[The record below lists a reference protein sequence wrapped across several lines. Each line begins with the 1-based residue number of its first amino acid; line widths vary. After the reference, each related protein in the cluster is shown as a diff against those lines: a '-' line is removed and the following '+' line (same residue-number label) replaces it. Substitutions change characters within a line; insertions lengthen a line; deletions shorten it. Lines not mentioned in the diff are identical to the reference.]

1 MGLTLTIASETRLF
15 NAILKQPAQLNAP
28 LSSTLNGGGPALERA
43 AEILRRPNAVVI
55 SGIGASWHAGM
66 AIHASLLEY
75 GIPSDLRLPRRNIEE
90 TIRWNWRR
98 IWRER
103 ESGISTWRQV
113 RR

>member
-15 NAILKQPAQLNAP
+15 NDILKQPAQLNAS

-43 AEILRRPNAVVI
+43 VEILRRPNAVVI

-66 AIHASLLEY
+66 EY
-75 GIPSDLRLPRRNIEE
+75 GIPSDLCLPRRNIEE